1 MKMSLR
7 YLLINWHSG
16 QTLVERPKACLLVYT
31 SAVRMKDYIGSFAY
45 WTSAHWHDTRVR
57 AFSRT
62 CGRRVPT
69 RVAFVLQIMFTLSL
83 HLCRC

>member
-1 MKMSLR
+1 MSLR
-7 YLLINWHSG
+7 YLLINWHG
-16 QTLVERPKACLLVYT
+16 EQTLVERPKACLLVYT
-31 SAVRMKDYIGSFAY
+31 SAVRMKDYIGSRIER
-45 WTSAHWHDTRVR
+45 AHIDTNTRVR

-83 HLCRC
+83 HLCRY